1 MQGCV
6 CWTWRTVAIS
16 LRKVQKW
23 GGGYLCFV
31 RCVDPFMRRLAKGG
45 EDKANICLHRVFT
58 CSARQKGFLSWVL
71 CFVLCGKVLQS
82 DAGYFY
88 CFVKLFVCFSI
99 GRVYQTLVWSL
110 GRGCGGILFRYP
122 MCRDVHWIH
131 VPISL
136 LKSLRQ
142 HMWIL
147 LGATL
152 VILIFFA
159 VPESWTLC

>member
-1 MQGCV
+1 MMQGIFIV
-6 CWTWRTVAIS
+6 LLS
-16 LRKVQKW
+16 
-23 GGGYLCFV
+23 YL
-31 RCVDPFMRRLAKGG
+31 
-45 EDKANICLHRVFT
+45 
-58 CSARQKGFLSWVL
+58 
-71 CFVLCGKVLQS
+71 FVLALVECTKLLYDPWAAV
-82 DAGYFY
+82 AG
-88 CFVKLFVCFSI
+88 
-99 GRVYQTLVWSL
+99 G
-110 GRGCGGILFRYP
+110 LFRYP
-122 MCRDVHWIH
+122 MCRDVHWVH